1 MEHLTQGLTLETLP
15 KAFIHLA
22 NEVSEIKRL
31 LLDRSNQP
39 PPDPERWYNLNEL
52 CEYLPD
58 RPVAAT
64 VYGWVH
70 NAIIPHHKSGKKLR
84 FLKSEIDLWLKQ
96 GKKKTVSEIEAQAQN
111 LNFLPLL

>member
-1 MEHLTQGLTLETLP
+1 MYDVTPLIILLGNVLEP
-15 KAFIHLA
+15 IVERAVKKA
-22 NEVSEIKRL
+22 
-31 LLDRSNQP
+31 LDGQKSTP
-39 PPDPERWYNLNEL
+39 TDPERWYNLNEL

-58 RPVAAT
+58 RPAAAT

-96 GKKKTVSEIEAQAQN
+96 GKKKTVSEIEAEAKNYIDGLKNKQSK
-111 LNFLPLL
+111 

>member
-1 MEHLTQGLTLETLP
+1 MYDVTPLIILLGNVLEP
-15 KAFIHLA
+15 IVERAVKKA
-22 NEVSEIKRL
+22 
-31 LLDRSNQP
+31 LDGQKSTP
-39 PPDPERWYNLNEL
+39 TDPERWYNLNEL

-58 RPVAAT
+58 RPAAAT

-111 LNFLPLL
+111 LKTKRVK